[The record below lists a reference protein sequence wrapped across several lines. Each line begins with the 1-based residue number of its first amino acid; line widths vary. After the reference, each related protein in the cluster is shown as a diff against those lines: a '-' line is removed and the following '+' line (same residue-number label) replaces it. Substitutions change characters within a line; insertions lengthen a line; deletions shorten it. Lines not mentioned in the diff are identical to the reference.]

1 MGTQHSKPELGLNTT
16 MNSKTLGIRFFP
28 AVAFAVSC
36 KPKETR
42 LADKHRKGSRSSMNG
57 TCCLAANFKHSTLVV
72 AGDARASGQ
81 S

>member
-1 MGTQHSKPELGLNTT
+1 MGTQQSKADLDLNTI
-16 MNSKTLGIRFFP
+16 MNPKTLGIRFFP

-36 KPKETR
+36 KPTETKP
-42 LADKHRKGSRSSMNG
+42 ADKHRQGSRSSMNG
-57 TCCLAANFKHSTLVV
+57 TCCLAANFRHSTLVG